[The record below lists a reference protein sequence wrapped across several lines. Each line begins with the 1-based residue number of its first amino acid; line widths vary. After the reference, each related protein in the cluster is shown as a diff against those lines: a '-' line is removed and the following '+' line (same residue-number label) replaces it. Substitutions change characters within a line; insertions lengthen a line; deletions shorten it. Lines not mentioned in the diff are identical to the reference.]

1 MKVSHSILAA
11 MIVAPLSLSAL
22 ASAQGSIYD
31 GCGVSKEC
39 LGYEIPGVPDE
50 NICLESQTCSLVI
63 SYTPSSPGFAFFE
76 MMHADPAAAD
86 GWVAIGFSADQA
98 MGDDSVVMAT
108 ATGGVTS
115 RWNNGPP
122 IRDSVA
128 TEDFGVVG
136 AVVEAGEGTL
146 YAAFELPVAFPAV
159 NPNDGELK
167 TEDLAQDHIY
177 LCAGGPLDAT
187 GGPVQHSIAKY
198 SENYIALPVVE

>member
-1 MKVSHSILAA
+1 MKLSRSTFPS
-11 MIVAPLSLSAL
+11 MIMALISLSPL
-22 ASAQGSIYD
+22 TNAQSSIYD

-63 SYTPSSPGFAFFE
+63 SYTPSSPGLAFFE
-76 MMHADPAAAD
+76 MMYADPAAAE
-86 GWVAIGFSADQA
+86 GYVAIGFSADQA

-108 ATGGVTS
+108 ATGVTS

-122 IRDSVA
+122 IRNNVA
-128 TEDFGVVG
+128 TEDFGLVG
-136 AVVEAGEGTL
+136 AVVEAGEGIL
-146 YAAFELPVAFPAV
+146 YAAFELPIAFPAV

-167 TEDLAQDHIY
+167 TEDLALEHIY

-187 GGPVQHSIAKY
+187 GEPVLHTIYKY
-198 SENYIALPVVE
+198 SENFIALPIVE

>member
-1 MKVSHSILAA
+1 MKLSRSTFPS
-11 MIVAPLSLSAL
+11 MIMALISLSPL
-22 ASAQGSIYD
+22 TNAQSSIYD

-63 SYTPSSPGFAFFE
+63 SYTPSSPGLAFFE
-76 MMHADPAAAD
+76 MMYADPAATE
-86 GWVAIGFSADQA
+86 GYVAIGFSADQA

-108 ATGGVTS
+108 ATGVTS

-122 IRDSVA
+122 IRNNVA
-128 TEDFGVVG
+128 TEDFGLVG
-136 AVVEAGEGTL
+136 AVVEAGEGIL
-146 YAAFELPVAFPAV
+146 YAAFELPIAFPAV

-167 TEDLAQDHIY
+167 TEDLALEHIY

-187 GGPVQHSIAKY
+187 GEPVLHTIYKY
-198 SENYIALPVVE
+198 SENFIALPIVE

>member
-1 MKVSHSILAA
+1 
-11 MIVAPLSLSAL
+11 MIMALISLSPL
-22 ASAQGSIYD
+22 TNAQSSIYD

-63 SYTPSSPGFAFFE
+63 SYTPSSQGLAFFE
-76 MMHADPAAAD
+76 MMYADPAAAE
-86 GWVAIGFSADQA
+86 GYVAIGFSADQA

-108 ATGGVTS
+108 ATGVTS

-122 IRDSVA
+122 IRNNVA
-128 TEDFGVVG
+128 TEDFGLVG
-136 AVVEAGEGTL
+136 AVVEAGEGIL
-146 YAAFELPVAFPAV
+146 YAAFELPIAFPAV

-167 TEDLAQDHIY
+167 TEDLALEHIY

-187 GGPVQHSIAKY
+187 GEPVLHTIYKY
-198 SENYIALPVVE
+198 SENFIALPIVE